1 MLNTMKDSNVT
12 KPKFNVGDHVR
23 ISNYKNNFAKGYS
36 QNWSE
41 EIFVVSKI
49 KDTVPWT
56 YVISDLNGEKLREV
70 FMKKNCKKLVKKN
83 SE

>member
-1 MLNTMKDSNVT
+1 MKDSNVT

>member
-56 YVISDLNGEKLREV
+56 YVISDLNGEKLGEV

>member
-23 ISNYKNNFAKGYS
+23 ISNYKSNFAKGYS

-56 YVISDLNGEKLREV
+56 YVITDLNGEKLREV